1 MNTNHSTMQLPRKDA
16 PHIGNMI
23 KKYVKEK
30 RLFQSG
36 WARQQGVTPKAIAHY
51 LKNPSMR
58 TDTLF
63 TICQVLNY
71 NFFRQIADT
80 LPATMPPE
88 TQHESR
94 QLAEELKQEVAQL
107 KLQVATLEKALGL
120 VGGR

>member
-1 MNTNHSTMQLPRKDA
+1 MNTSHSAKQIPVKDA

-23 KKYVKEK
+23 RKHVKEK

-36 WARQQGVTPKAIAHY
+36 WARQQGVTPKTIASY
-51 LKNPSMR
+51 LKNPAMR

-63 TICQVLNY
+63 TICQVLNQ
-71 NFFRQIADT
+71 NFFRQIADS
-80 LPATMPPE
+80 LPANLPPE
-88 TQHESR
+88 LQHESR
-94 QLAEELKQEVAQL
+94 QLAEALQQEVAQL